1 MYDCQGYASVY
12 GMGDIL
18 LWLYVESID
27 VGQCRM
33 IKGTIKKIGMINDT
47 MLCDERIGQIS
58 LILDVIRA

>member
-33 IKGTIKKIGMINDT
+33 IKGTIKEIGMISET

-58 LILDVIRA
+58 LILNVIRA